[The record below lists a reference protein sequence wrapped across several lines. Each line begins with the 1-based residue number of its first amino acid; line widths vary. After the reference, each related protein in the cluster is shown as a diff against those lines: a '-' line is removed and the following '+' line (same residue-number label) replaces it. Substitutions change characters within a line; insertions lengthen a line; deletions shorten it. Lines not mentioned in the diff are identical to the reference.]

1 MKNFNSLFGFP
12 KRGINFKLLLTFKS
26 LNDFAR
32 PYMEVLL
39 VHSRLTRTLCSADKG
54 LLVQTNYNL
63 KTCGYRAFS
72 HATPKIWNSMPVR
85 LCML

>member
-1 MKNFNSLFGFP
+1 
-12 KRGINFKLLLTFKS
+12 
-26 LNDFAR
+26 
-32 PYMEVLL
+32 MEVLL
-39 VHSRLTRTLCSADKG
+39 VHHRPTRTLCSADKG

-85 LCML
+85 LRML